1 MIHESTSM
9 RIRTT
14 RLIVKFVALLCLLA
28 PGCAITQATAKD
40 AEYEEKP
47 LVVLVFDQNCKTWCA
62 RVKPI
67 MSELQQEYGD
77 KVLFAQ
83 LDATQSVMAETK
95 KQAKQL
101 GILPFFADFQ
111 DYVPVVGFFTSHRKL
126 VKELTGPKSK
136 DDYRATIDKAMS
148 IK

>member
-1 MIHESTSM
+1 MGGPTFGD
-9 RIRTT
+9 RTT
-14 RLIVKFVALLCLLA
+14 RLIAKLAVLFCLLA
-28 PGCAITQATAKD
+28 ALCPTGQATAKD

-47 LVVLVFDQNCKTWCA
+47 LVVLVFDQNCKTWCT

-67 MSELQQEYGD
+67 MSELKQEYGD

-83 LDATQSVMAETK
+83 LDATQSVLPETK

-111 DYVPVVGFFTSHRKL
+111 DYVPVVGFFSSHRKL

-136 DDYRATIDKAMS
+136 DEYKVNIDKT
-148 IK
+148 ITVK